1 MQIVRYA
8 VEGFTDEPVAAKLLA
23 FAGFKSLQALTS
35 GGKSNLDSKLP
46 GLNRAARIESPWL
59 VLRDLDHDD
68 VGKCVPELRLDLLQG
83 QPNTG
88 MCFRIAVRAM
98 ETWLLADYK
107 NCARFFGIPLNRM
120 PHDVEMLPDP
130 KQKLVMLCR
139 GSIKTEMRKG
149 MVPRASGGRK
159 VGGEYTALVREFA
172 RNEWDPCLARDNSMS
187 LDRAMGCLE
196 RLRSRVVDSV

>member
-83 QPNTG
+83 PPNRG
-88 MCFRIAVRAM
+88 MCFRIAVRSM
-98 ETWLLADYK
+98 ETWLIADYK
-107 NCARFFGIPLNRM
+107 NCARFFGISYNRM

-130 KQKLVMLCR
+130 KQTLVTLCDSSTNKGIR
-139 GSIKTEMRKG
+139 EG
-149 MVPRASGGRK
+149 MVPRATGGRK

-172 RNEWDPCLARDNSMS
+172 RKEWDPSKARDNSLS
-187 LDRAMGCLE
+187 LDRAMRCLE
-196 RLRSRVVDSV
+196 RLRSNIVDSV